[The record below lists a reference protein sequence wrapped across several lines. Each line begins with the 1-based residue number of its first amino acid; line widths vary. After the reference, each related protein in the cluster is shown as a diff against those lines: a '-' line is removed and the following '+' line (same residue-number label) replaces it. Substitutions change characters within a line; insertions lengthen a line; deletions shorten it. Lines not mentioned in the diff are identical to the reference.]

1 MHQDFFTVGF
11 YVLLIL
17 FALVSKSALKI
28 SRKYSS
34 LYDDFHELDDEVRR
48 LKKERK
54 HALSVLTDYHK
65 LRRAYYNLTNKKI
78 VPAYQIFDKAGRFE
92 PDLIDQDD
100 VDKFNALDKV

>member
-34 LYDDFHELDDEVRR
+34 LYDDFHVLDDEFQR

-54 HALSVLTDYHK
+54 HALSVLIDYHK
-65 LRRAYYNLTNKKI
+65 LRRAYFNLTNKKI
-78 VPAYQIFDKAGRFE
+78 VPAFQFIDKTGRFE